1 MTESPQG
8 HPKSLVVLV
17 GSNPLPNYLA
27 ACALRPNCVALVYTE
42 ETKDAKDRLRRELA
56 RALGDHVAFD
66 ESFVKDATCVTTVR
80 RALDALV
87 SSNGDRDVLLNYT
100 GGTKV
105 MAAHARMAF
114 SSSGGRPE
122 HASYLDEGDSHR
134 QARLRFDHG
143 KSEPLSDYLEW
154 PLTLLH

>member
-1 MTESPQG
+1 
-8 HPKSLVVLV
+8 
-17 GSNPLPNYLA
+17 
-27 ACALRPNCVALVYTE
+27 
-42 ETKDAKDRLRRELA
+42 
-56 RALGDHVAFD
+56 
-66 ESFVKDATCVTTVR
+66 
-80 RALDALV
+80 ALDALV

-154 PLTLLH
+154 PLTLAPLIALHGITHKPREARTPAPTTD